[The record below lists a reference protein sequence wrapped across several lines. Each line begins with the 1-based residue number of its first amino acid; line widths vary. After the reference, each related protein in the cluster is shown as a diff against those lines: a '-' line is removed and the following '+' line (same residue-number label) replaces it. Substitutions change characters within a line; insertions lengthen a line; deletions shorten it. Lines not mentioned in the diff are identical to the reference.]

1 MSHQPN
7 AFYSLCTL
15 NRSLL
20 APVIQAAAS
29 HIAGKHTELGGN
41 ICYGNTVGLRGFKQI
56 QNLHMP
62 KYWALTGDFHG
73 KKKKKENFVSS
84 HPAHGVALRQ
94 ECIKNSVCLCVIIRS
109 PAT

>member
-1 MSHQPN
+1 M
-7 AFYSLCTL
+7 L

-41 ICYGNTVGLRGFKQI
+41 ICYGNTVGHQGFKQI

-73 KKKKKENFVSS
+73 KKKKKNGAFCFQSPSAWSGTEAGMHKEFGLS
-84 HPAHGVALRQ
+84 
-94 ECIKNSVCLCVIIRS
+94 LCNHQIASYLTRRHKGH
-109 PAT
+109 